1 MALTCVR
8 VRLPQL
14 GSLRAAT
21 FVLCPNTGAW
31 KSARACSLCKDL
43 VAEDGL
49 HVLCWQDAFGSS
61 KRISELVEPSLVCVE
76 SHETASD
83 VERLLLAVPDASVAV
98 VIDEGQPVGLIAR
111 DSVSG
116 SPPDALAR
124 ALMSP
129 SLVSMLET
137 ASADDALRALA
148 GEIDQIVV
156 MSAGRVLGVVTSSS
170 AMTWAA
176 RQAAIGRVPEKEKD

>member
-14 GSLRAAT
+14 GSLQTAT

-31 KSARACSLCKDL
+31 KSARECSLCGDL

-76 SHETASD
+76 AHEMVSGVD
-83 VERLLLAVPDASVAV
+83 RLLAAVPDASVAV
-98 VIDEGQPVGLIAR
+98 VIEEGQPIGLIAR
-111 DSVSG
+111 DAISG
-116 SPPDALAR
+116 LPPDALAR
-124 ALMSP
+124 MCMSP
-129 SLVSMLET
+129 TLVSMLET

-176 RQAAIGRVPEKEKD
+176 RQAASTRLEKD